1 VTSGTTERT
10 WRASFRVPVLGV
22 ALALLATLLWAG
34 NFVLARGLRDA
45 VPPVALNFWRWALA
59 TAVLAPFAVRATVTA
74 RHLLRRHLG
83 YLALTSFLGV
93 ALFNT
98 LVYQAGHS
106 TEAINLA
113 LVAVCSPIVIV
124 ILARLVSDERVTLRT
139 TFGMAL
145 AAAGVLLLI
154 SEGTP
159 ARLANLDFAAG
170 DLIMLLAT
178 VAFGAYTVLVGRK
191 PAELPIT
198 AFVFS
203 TFALGLVMLLP
214 AYLVE
219 LSRTGPFTV
228 DRSTTAALLYIGIFP
243 SLLAFFAWNRAVTT
257 IGATRPA
264 IIYYLVP
271 VFTGLGAWLLLDEP
285 IGPAEI
291 ASMILVIAG
300 VSISQ
305 LSRPRRPQTARPS
318 QAGAR

>member
-1 VTSGTTERT
+1 
-10 WRASFRVPVLGV
+10 
-22 ALALLATLLWAG
+22 LL
-34 NFVLARGLRDA
+34 
-45 VPPVALNFWRWALA
+45 
-59 TAVLAPFAVRATVTA
+59 
-74 RHLLRRHLG
+74 
-83 YLALTSFLGV
+83 
-93 ALFNT
+93 
-98 LVYQAGHS
+98 
-106 TEAINLA
+106 
-113 LVAVCSPIVIV
+113 V

-145 AAAGVLLLI
+145 AAAGLLLII

-159 ARLANLDFAAG
+159 ARLTNLDFAAG
-170 DLIMLLAT
+170 DRIMLLAT
-178 VAFGAYTVLVGRK
+178 VAFSAYTVLVGRK

-219 LSRTGPFTV
+219 LSLTGPFTV
-228 DRSTTAALLYIGIFP
+228 DRSTTAALLYIGICP

-271 VFTGLGAWLLLDEP
+271 VFTGLGAWLLLEEP

>member
-1 VTSGTTERT
+1 
-10 WRASFRVPVLGV
+10 V

-34 NFVLARGLRDA
+34 NFVLARGLRDT

-139 TFGMAL
+139 LLGMAL

-154 SEGTP
+154 SEGAP
-159 ARLANLDFAAG
+159 ARLVHLDFAAG

-318 QAGAR
+318 QAGVR

>member
-1 VTSGTTERT
+1 
-10 WRASFRVPVLGV
+10 V

-45 VPPVALNFWRWALA
+45 VPPDALNFWRWALA
-59 TAVLAPFAVRATVTA
+59 TAVLAPFAVRATVAA
-74 RHLLRRHLG
+74 RHLLRCHLG

-124 ILARLVSDERVTLRT
+124 ILARLVTDERVTLRT
-139 TFGMAL
+139 SLGIAL

-214 AYLVE
+214 AYLLE
-219 LSRTGPFTV
+219 LSLTGPFTV

-257 IGATRPA
+257 MGATRPA

-291 ASMILVIAG
+291 TSMILVIAG

-305 LSRPRRPQTARPS
+305 LWRSRRPRTARPAS
-318 QAGAR
+318 

>member
-1 VTSGTTERT
+1 MTSGTTERT
-10 WRASFRVPVLGV
+10 QRARFRISILGV

-34 NFVLARGLRDA
+34 NFVLARGLRDT

-159 ARLANLDFAAG
+159 ARLVHLDFAAG

-305 LSRPRRPQTARPS
+305 LSRPRHPRTA
-318 QAGAR
+318 

>member
-1 VTSGTTERT
+1 
-10 WRASFRVPVLGV
+10 
-22 ALALLATLLWAG
+22 
-34 NFVLARGLRDA
+34 
-45 VPPVALNFWRWALA
+45 
-59 TAVLAPFAVRATVTA
+59 
-74 RHLLRRHLG
+74 
-83 YLALTSFLGV
+83 
-93 ALFNT
+93 
-98 LVYQAGHS
+98 
-106 TEAINLA
+106 
-113 LVAVCSPIVIV
+113 
-124 ILARLVSDERVTLRT
+124 
-139 TFGMAL
+139 
-145 AAAGVLLLI
+145 
-154 SEGTP
+154 
-159 ARLANLDFAAG
+159 
-170 DLIMLLAT
+170 MLLAT

-305 LSRPRRPQTARPS
+305 LSRLRHPRTARPS
-318 QAGAR
+318 QAGGQGVM

>member
-1 VTSGTTERT
+1 MTSGTAERARRT
-10 WRASFRVPVLGV
+10 RLRVSVLGV

-59 TAVLAPFAVRATVTA
+59 TAVLAPFAVRATVAA

-83 YLALTSFLGV
+83 YLALTGFLGV

-124 ILARLVSDERVTLRT
+124 ILARFVSGERVTLRT
-139 TFGMAL
+139 SLGIVL

-154 SEGTP
+154 SEGAP
-159 ARLANLDFAAG
+159 ARLATLDFAAG
-170 DLIMLLAT
+170 DVIMLLAT
-178 VAFGAYTVLVGRK
+178 VAFGAYTILVGRK
-191 PAELPIT
+191 PAEIPIT

-214 AYLVE
+214 AYLIE
-219 LSRTGPFTV
+219 LSLTGPFTV
-228 DRSTTAALLYIGIFP
+228 GRSTTAALLYIGIFP
-243 SLLAFFAWNRAVTT
+243 SLVAFFAWNQAVTT
-257 IGATRPA
+257 MGATRPA

-271 VFTGLGAWLLLDEP
+271 VFTGLGAWFLLAEP
-285 IGPAEI
+285 IGPAEL
-291 ASMILVIAG
+291 ASMALVIAG
-300 VSISQ
+300 ASLSQ
-305 LSRPRRPQTARPS
+305 LSRPRRR
-318 QAGAR
+318 